1 MRRIHI
7 LFLLAV
13 VTSGTQAHAMQIFI
27 KTLTGKTIT
36 LEVEPS
42 DTIDNIKTKV
52 QDKEGIP
59 PDQQRHIFAGTQ
71 LEDGRTLS
79 DYNIQKESTLHL
91 VLRLQGAPTVTLPDG
106 QQVEAIPGANLG
118 GAVLTGEYLMGVDL
132 AGVNL
137 TGANLHSVIL
147 TDANLANANLTDATL
162 TEVHL
167 AGANLAGANLAGANL
182 TGAILTN
189 ISGSGQYDIHTIFP
203 PEFNPG
209 DAGWTFIPEPASTT
223 LLLAGLAGLGA
234 FRQRPRRSP

>member
-1 MRRIHI
+1 
-7 LFLLAV
+7 
-13 VTSGTQAHAMQIFI
+13 
-27 KTLTGKTIT
+27 
-36 LEVEPS
+36 
-42 DTIDNIKTKV
+42 
-52 QDKEGIP
+52 
-59 PDQQRHIFAGTQ
+59 
-71 LEDGRTLS
+71 
-79 DYNIQKESTLHL
+79 
-91 VLRLQGAPTVTLPDG
+91 
-106 QQVEAIPGANLG
+106 
-118 GAVLTGEYLMGVDL
+118 MGVDL

-167 AGANLAGANLAGANL
+167 AGANLAGANL
-182 TGAILTN
+182 TGATLTN